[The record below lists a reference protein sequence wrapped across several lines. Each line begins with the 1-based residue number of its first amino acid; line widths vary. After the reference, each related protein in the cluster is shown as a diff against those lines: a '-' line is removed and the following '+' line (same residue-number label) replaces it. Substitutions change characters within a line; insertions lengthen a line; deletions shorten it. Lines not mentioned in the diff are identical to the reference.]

1 MLNLPS
7 CELGFI
13 VDLLWQKFGWFFG
26 LARGFSPGFSG
37 FLSWQTSLW
46 CRCLNRGQHYKL
58 AILYSTAHVWFTCST
73 RVDGKG
79 PLLSFDCCL
88 PSWYNCFSLPS
99 FSTAVKI
106 KDGSLIFTEKIL
118 STHLHLHL
126 HQLYWLSKNLIS
138 RLMCS
143 VLFWTVS

>member
-1 MLNLPS
+1 MRVLNFPS

-26 LARGFSPGFSG
+26 FARGFSFGFSG

-88 PSWYNCFSLPS
+88 PPWYNFFSLPS
-99 FSTAVKI
+99 FSIAI
-106 KDGSLIFTEKIL
+106 NFHRENTEYSPTPTPTPTPALLAIENMISIL
-118 STHLHLHL
+118 L
-126 HQLYWLSKNLIS
+126 
-138 RLMCS
+138 CS